1 VPVQR
6 HRQAIIEGA
15 TMNLTNRPSALLI
28 ALAAGALLTAGCD
41 QRAPAGSTQAKV
53 DQAANKVGAAVSNA
67 ADKTAAATDDAAI
80 TAKVKAA
87 LLAEPGLKS
96 TQINVD
102 TNGATV
108 VLTGNVDT
116 ADMRERAKQVASS
129 TSGVKN
135 VVDQMTVKA
144 S

>member
-1 VPVQR
+1 
-6 HRQAIIEGA
+6 
-15 TMNLTNRPSALLI
+15 MNIKNRPSALLI
-28 ALAAGALLTAGCD
+28 TLAAAALLIAGCD

-53 DQAANKVGAAVSNA
+53 DQAATKVENAVSNA

-96 TQINVD
+96 MQINVD
-102 TNGATV
+102 TSSATV
-108 VLTGNVDT
+108 TLSGNVDT
-116 ADMRERAKQVASS
+116 ADMRERAKQVASG
-129 TSGVKN
+129 TSGVKS
-135 VVDQMTVKA
+135 VVDQMTIKA